1 MGCKYLCQRAVQDFL
16 AGGGDEAWVKEGI
29 SATPPFLQKIARL
42 SGNLAY
48 NTPALMLSGCFGEC
62 PSGKE
67 KEQLFEGLVVL
78 AYYQCLS
85 CLSTAGGLADG
96 VELQNRV
103 GWVSTRYF
111 ALLSPPILSVL
122 YELVPQPNF
131 LGPPCSFLLLLKLG
145 SSATDGGTG

>member
-1 MGCKYLCQRAVQDFL
+1 MLMGGELPLGQKLLKAILGDEKGRAVEEEELEVGNSAVFEVVAVGCL
-16 AGGGDEAWVKEGI
+16 AE
-29 SATPPFLQKIARL
+29 
-42 SGNLAY
+42 
-48 NTPALMLSGCFGEC
+48 
-62 PSGKE
+62 
-67 KEQLFEGLVVL
+67 
-78 AYYQCLS
+78 
-85 CLSTAGGLADG
+85 GGLADG

-131 LGPPCSFLLLLKLG
+131 LGLPCSSLLLLKLG